1 MAAVCKK
8 GHKFRVQKITKNEK
22 MSTKTGLKTE
32 GIQAG
37 GGFWD

>member
-8 GHKFRVQKITKNEK
+8 GHKFRVQKNTKNEK
-22 MSTKTGLKTE
+22 MSTKKGWKTA
-32 GIQAG
+32 GMQAG